1 MAFLKNKIQRT
12 PIFDLKFSEVRFFTL
27 LLFLF
32 GGLTMQQANAQKATI
47 RGYIYD
53 ADNGQPVI
61 YANVYLNGTTLG
73 TTSDANG
80 FYNLSDV
87 PAGTYY
93 LMSTYIGYDSVR
105 SEIKVSKNEIISR
118 NLYLKPSGVLLGE
131 VKISASRERAKTEVQ
146 VSKIAVTPKQIKSL
160 PSIGGDADIAQYLQI
175 LPGIV
180 STGDQ
185 GGQIFI
191 RGGSPVQNK
200 ILLDGLNIYNP
211 FHSLG
216 FFSVFETEM
225 IRNVDVFTGGFNA
238 EYGGRI
244 SAVVDI
250 KTREPNKSKLSGY
263 ASVSPF
269 MGKLLIETPL
279 SKFEQGKGS
288 TSLVVTGKKSL
299 IENTSKSLYKY
310 ASNVDS
316 IGLPF
321 SFSDFY
327 SKLSVVAGNGSKF
340 NLFGFNFTDG
350 YNNPLVANIGWEN
363 TGVGADFTMVPNSSD
378 IIIKGTVGYTNYD
391 LGIKESTDK
400 RNSGIRE
407 FGATVDFTIFRNKS
421 EIKYGFDVR
430 AVKTDFN
437 FVNPYGIPLSQEQ
450 NTTEFS
456 TYVKYRQS
464 IGKLVIEPSARLMY
478 YASQTRFSPEPRL
491 GLKYN
496 VTNSIRLKAAGGF
509 YSQNVLGTSNER
521 DVVNLFYGFLTSPE
535 SSVQGL
541 DGQNLSNKLQLAKH
555 AVGGIEIDVKD
566 NLQLNIETYLKNFN
580 QLIVVNRNKTS
591 IQQSDYAVE
600 TGKAYGIDVSAKLE
614 EVRYN
619 LFVAYSYGFVNRF
632 DGEQTYYTVFDRRHN
647 LNALATYN
655 LDRKGDFQI
664 SVRWNL
670 GSGFPFTKTQGFY
683 NQLQFTE
690 GAATD
695 YLTENPGQVGV
706 LYSQTRNG
714 GRLPY
719 YHRLDISIS
728 KTFHFTKHANL
739 EINASVTNAYDRANI
754 FYFDRI
760 RYSRV
765 NQLPVMP
772 ALSAKFAF

>member
-1 MAFLKNKIQRT
+1 MNFKT
-12 PIFDLKFSEVRFFTL
+12 V
-27 LLFLF
+27 LFLVC
-32 GGLTMQQANAQKATI
+32 GLCFSFSVFAQKATI

-61 YANVYLNGTTLG
+61 YANIYLLGTDLG

-80 FYNLSDV
+80 FFNISDV
-87 PAGTYY
+87 PAGKFQ
-93 LMSTYIGYDSVR
+93 LIGSYIGYDTLR
-105 SEIKVSKNEIISR
+105 SEVTVVKSEIIQRS
-118 NLYLKPSGVLLGE
+118 LYMKSSGITLGE
-131 VKISASRERAKTEVQ
+131 VKISASRERAKSEVQ
-146 VSKIAVTPKQIKSL
+146 VSKIVVTPKQIKSL

-175 LPGIV
+175 LPGII

-216 FFSVFETEM
+216 FFSVFETEL

-238 EYGGRI
+238 EYGGRV
-244 SAVVDI
+244 SAIIDI
-250 KTREPNKSKLSGY
+250 KTREGNKSRLSGY
-263 ASVSPF
+263 TSISPF
-269 MGKLLIETPL
+269 MGKILIEAPL
-279 SKFEQGKGS
+279 NKFEQGKGS
-288 TSLVVTGKKSL
+288 TSFVVTGKKSL
-299 IENTSKSLYKY
+299 IDRTSKSLYSY
-310 ASNVDS
+310 AADVDS

-327 SKLSVVAGNGSKF
+327 SKFSVVSGNGSKF

-350 YNNPLVANIGWEN
+350 YNNPLVASIGWEN

-378 IIIKGTVGYTNYD
+378 IIIKGTIGYTNYD
-391 LGIKESTDK
+391 LGIKDSADK
-400 RNSGIRE
+400 RSSSIRE

-421 EIKYGFDVR
+421 EFKYGFDLR

-437 FVNPYGIPLSQEQ
+437 FINPYKILLSQEQ

-456 TYVKYRQS
+456 TYLKYRQT
-464 IGKLVIEPSARLMY
+464 IGRVVIEPSVRLMY
-478 YASQTRFSPEPRL
+478 YASQARFSPEPRM

-496 VTNSIRLKAAGGF
+496 ITDNFRFKAAGGF
-509 YSQNVLGTSNER
+509 YSQNVMGTSNER

-535 SSVQGL
+535 SSVKGL
-541 DGQNLSNKLQLAKH
+541 DGKNLDNKLQLARH
-555 AVGGIEIDVKD
+555 AVGGFEIDVSD
-566 NLQLNIETYLKNFN
+566 NLQLNVETYIKDFN
-580 QLIVVNRNKTS
+580 QLIVVNRNKVS
-591 IQQSDYAVE
+591 INESDYAVE
-600 TGKAYGIDVSAKLE
+600 TGKAYGVDFSAKYE

-619 LFVAYSYGFVNRF
+619 LFAAYSYGFVNRF
-632 DGEQTYYTVFDRRHN
+632 DGEQTYPTVFDRRHN
-647 LNALATYN
+647 LNMLATYN
-655 LDRKGDFQI
+655 FDRKGDLQFSI
-664 SVRWNL
+664 RWNM

-683 NQLQFTE
+683 NQLSFVD
-690 GAATD
+690 GANTN
-695 YLTENPGQVGV
+695 YLQENPDQVGII
-706 LYSQTRNG
+706 YSQLRNG

-719 YHRLDISIS
+719 YHRLDLSLS
-728 KTFHFTKHANL
+728 KKFHFSKYTHL
-739 EINASVTNAYDRANI
+739 ELNASITNAYDRENI

-760 RYSRV
+760 KYSRV

>member
-1 MAFLKNKIQRT
+1 MR
-12 PIFDLKFSEVRFFTL
+12 
-27 LLFLF
+27 LLFWFL
-32 GGLTMQQANAQKATI
+32 LALSPIISADLQAQKATI

-61 YANVYLNGTTLG
+61 YANVYLNGTNLG

-105 SEIKVSKNEIISR
+105 SEVKITKSEIISR
-118 NLYLKPSGVLLGE
+118 NLYLKPGGVLLGE
-131 VKISASRERAKTEVQ
+131 VKISASKERSKSEVQ

-225 IRNVDVFTGGFNA
+225 IRNVDVLTGGFNA

-244 SAVVDI
+244 SAIVDI
-250 KTREPNKSKLSGY
+250 KTREPNKSRLSGY
-263 ASVSPF
+263 SSISPF

-299 IENTSKSLYKY
+299 IENTSKSLYRY
-310 ASNVDS
+310 ASDVDS

-321 SFSDFY
+321 SFSDIY
-327 SKLSVVAGNGSKF
+327 SKLSVVSGNGSKF
-340 NLFGFNFTDG
+340 NLFGFNFNDG

-378 IIIKGTVGYTNYD
+378 IIIKGTIGYTNYD
-391 LGIKESTDK
+391 LGIKESDDA
-400 RNSGIRE
+400 RNSSIRE
-407 FGATVDFTIFRNKS
+407 FGATVDFSIFRNKS

-430 AVKTDFN
+430 AVKTDFD
-437 FVNPYGIPLSQEQ
+437 FTNPYGIALSQEQ

-456 TYVKYRQS
+456 AYGKYRQTL
-464 IGKLVIEPSARLMY
+464 GNLVIEPSIRMMY
-478 YASQTRFSPEPRL
+478 YASQSRFSPEPRL
-491 GLKYN
+491 GIKYN
-496 VTNSIRLKAAGGF
+496 ITNSLRIKAAGGL

-535 SSVQGL
+535 SSVRGL
-541 DGQNLSNKLQLAKH
+541 DGNNLVNKLQLARH
-555 AVGGIEIDVKD
+555 AVGGIEIDLKD
-566 NLQLNIETYLKNFN
+566 NLLLNIETYLKDFN

-591 IQQSDYAVE
+591 IDQSDYAVE
-600 TGKAYGIDVSAKLE
+600 TGKAYGIDMSAKLE
-614 EVRYN
+614 EVKYN
-619 LFVAYSYGFVNRF
+619 LFLAYSYGFVNRF
-632 DGEQTYYTVFDRRHN
+632 DGDQTYPTVFDRRHN
-647 LNALATYN
+647 LNAMVSYN
-655 LDRKGDFQI
+655 FDRKGDFQMSI
-664 SVRWNL
+664 RWNL

-690 GAATD
+690 GASTQ
-695 YLTENPGQVGV
+695 YETENPDQVGI
-706 LYSQTRNG
+706 LYSTTRNG

-719 YHRLDISIS
+719 YHRLDISLS
-728 KTFHFTKHANL
+728 KTFHFSKFSSL
-739 EINASVTNAYDRANI
+739 EVNASVTNAYDRANI
-754 FYFDRI
+754 FYFDRV
-760 RYSRV
+760 RYNRV
-765 NQLPVMP
+765 NQLPIMP
-772 ALSAKFAF
+772 ALSAKFSF